1 MRCESM
7 GIMEV
12 TEKGTLRSIDE
23 LGRIVLPIELRQKL
37 DLKEKDKVKVDIE
50 DNKITLEKVTE

>member
-1 MRCESM
+1 M

-23 LGRIVLPIELRQKL
+23 LGRIVIPIEIRQKL
-37 DLKEKDKVKVDIE
+37 DLKEKDKVKVEIE
-50 DNKITLEKVTE
+50 NNKITLQKVEQ

>member
-1 MRCESM
+1 MRCEDM

-37 DLKEKDKVKVDIE
+37 DLKEKDKVRVDIE
-50 DNKITLEKVTE
+50 DNKITLSKVTE

>member
-1 MRCESM
+1 M

>member
-1 MRCESM
+1 M

-23 LGRIVLPIELRQKL
+23 LGRIVTPIEIRQKL
-37 DLKEKDKVKVDIE
+37 DLKEKDKVKVEIE
-50 DNKITLEKVTE
+50 NNKITLQKVEQ

>member
-1 MRCESM
+1 M
-7 GIMEV
+7 GVMEV

-37 DLKEKDKVKVDIE
+37 NLKEKDKVRVDIE
-50 DNKITLEKVTE
+50 DNKITLEKIEQ